1 MPRNKPDEISNDRM
15 EAGPV
20 DTVAGLYKPTARECA
35 LLLLR
40 LIEVKEKER
49 QREVSRLRIAEISL
63 KRLWGRR
70 RISPEFAEEVAE
82 WLSGAD
88 FTLFFAGTTY
98 AVVKT
103 SVVES
108 WPRTTS
114 RRLSVDLLEVA
125 RGAYKFSDLER
136 LMPAPSQEEG
146 EDEERDS
153 RPGRV

>member
-1 MPRNKPDEISNDRM
+1 MAQEKFDRSGT
-15 EAGPV
+15 ESSKASPGERL
-20 DTVAGLYKPTARECA
+20 AGLYKPTARECA

-40 LIEVKEKER
+40 LIEVKGKER
-49 QREVSRLRIAEISL
+49 QKEVTRLRVAEISL

-114 RRLSVDLLEVA
+114 RRLSADLLE
-125 RGAYKFSDLER
+125 
-136 LMPAPSQEEG
+136 
-146 EDEERDS
+146 
-153 RPGRV
+153 